1 MKTHETGELLKE
13 LRKTKGM
20 TQEELG
26 DLLNV
31 SHKTVSK
38 WENGLGLPEIST
50 LLLLADFYRISVD
63 DLLRGSK
70 KKNQQSDFPN
80 KHYNYI
86 MKKSKHKFTN
96 HLIIS
101 FGFLILGLLTFN
113 ITRSLELQRTVV
125 LMLMFTFIV
134 TAVIIQSL
142 SVNRVICQ
150 YTELKKV
157 TQEFLHVNYVYYS
170 SLFFIHFSLWLTIFA
185 LLTTAPWI
193 HTDFNTG
200 FYSSFMPSLSIASL
214 IVLLLHSFLSVVIS
228 LLKQNKTS
236 IHVKFIMLMLF
247 LIVSVPFLMLNYV
260 KENYLNS
267 LVNSIGH
274 YDWLYINDHT
284 HLRYELYGFMV
295 SRGFIFLII
304 IAFVLIS
311 IQNLI
316 NKKKLLRDKV
326 S

>member
-1 MKTHETGELLKE
+1 MKTYETGELLKA

-26 DLLNV
+26 DFLNV

-50 LLLLADFYRISVD
+50 LLILADFYKISVD

-70 KKNQQSDFPN
+70 KKVQQSNFPN
-80 KHYNYI
+80 EHYSY
-86 MKKSKHKFTN
+86 MMQKSKHRFTN

-101 FGFLILGLLTFN
+101 FGFLTLGLLAFN
-113 ITRSLELQRTVV
+113 ITRNLALQRTVV
-125 LMLMFTFIV
+125 LMLMFSFIV
-134 TAVIIQSL
+134 SAAIIQSL
-142 SVNRVICQ
+142 SVNRVIYQ
-150 YTELKKV
+150 YKELKKV
-157 TQEFLHVNYVYYS
+157 KQEYLQINSVYYY
-170 SLFFIHFSLWLTIFA
+170 SLVFIHFSLWLTIYA

-214 IVLLLHSFLSVVIS
+214 IILLLHSSLSVVIAF
-228 LLKQNKTS
+228 LKQNKPS
-236 IHVKFIMLMLF
+236 IQVKIIMVMSF
-247 LIVSVPFLMLNYV
+247 LTVSIPFVILNYV

-267 LVNSIGH
+267 LVNHNGH

-295 SRGFIFLII
+295 SRGLIFLVF
-304 IAFVLIS
+304 IALALVGAQKLI
-311 IQNLI
+311 
-316 NKKKLLRDKV
+316 KKKQ